1 MEFEYFS
8 TIADTLKSVKRP
20 GFFATG
26 GLNLMSLP
34 SISLNFTPDTILG
47 LPLGKC
53 QEKLI
58 IASSTQA
65 PFGRG
70 EETIVDTSVR
80 CTWQLSPEQFTL
92 NNSQWTKQLYTLLDK
107 VKGELGCDP
116 NMKVDCELYKLLLYE
131 PGGFFKV
138 GGGFISRGFNCAPI

>member
-1 MEFEYFS
+1 MDREYFS
-8 TIADTLKSVKRP
+8 SIVDSLKSVKRP

-26 GLNLMSLP
+26 GVHLMSLP
-34 SISLNFTPDTILG
+34 SISLNITPDNILG
-47 LPLGKC
+47 LPLGSC

-80 CTWQLSPEQFTL
+80 CTWQLSPAQFTI
-92 NNSQWTKQLYTLLDK
+92 NNSQWMEQLEALLSK
-107 VKGELGCDP
+107 VKHELGCDP
-116 NMKVDCELYKLLLYE
+116 NMIVICELYKLLLYE

-138 GGGFISRGFNCAPI
+138 VRG